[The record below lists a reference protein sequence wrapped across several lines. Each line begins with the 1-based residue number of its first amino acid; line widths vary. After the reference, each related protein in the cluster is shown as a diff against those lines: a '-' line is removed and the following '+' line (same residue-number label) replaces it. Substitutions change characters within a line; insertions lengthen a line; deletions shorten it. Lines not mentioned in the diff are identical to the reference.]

1 MKDVISTNKKRD
13 RGAMREE
20 DWSGISAGLATQGFS
35 KYLLITRRRKVE
47 S

>member
-20 DWSGISAGLATQGFS
+20 DWSGISATSTQMFS
-35 KYLLITRRRKVE
+35 KYLVITRRRKVE